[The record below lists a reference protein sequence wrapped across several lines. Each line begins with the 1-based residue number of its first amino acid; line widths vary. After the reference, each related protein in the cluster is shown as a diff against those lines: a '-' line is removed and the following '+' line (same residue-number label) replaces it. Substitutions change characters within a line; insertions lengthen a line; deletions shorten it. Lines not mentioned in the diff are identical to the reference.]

1 VRLFGFVTGGSGC
14 AVSRTCDGS
23 ERKGDLMGQQSIRQE
38 ARLAAL
44 DSQSKG
50 RRNLSSARRPD
61 VRPDPTRG
69 RDRLA
74 ASRLRLGPTLRHD
87 GELSTGA
94 GQCRHQDRVGWLD
107 WEEDP
112 HEIGT
117 GPGMTTDTINQDL
130 GNTPAAVAQL
140 QCYFRPQ

>member
-1 VRLFGFVTGGSGC
+1 
-14 AVSRTCDGS
+14 
-23 ERKGDLMGQQSIRQE
+23 MP
-38 ARLAAL
+38 
-44 DSQSKG
+44 
-50 RRNLSSARRPD
+50 SATRPD
-61 VRPDPTRG
+61 VRPDLTPG

-94 GQCRHQDRVGWLD
+94 GQGRHQDRVRWLD
-107 WEEDP
+107 GQEDP

-130 GNTPAAVAQL
+130 GDTPAAVAQL
-140 QCYFRPQ
+140 QCYFRAQ